1 MGRQLGFCMTFEDE
15 RRFIEFARSDRN
27 VRMFTRRQNTLNIEF
42 LEELPLPED
51 VTAGQLFLWD
61 EDNSPFPTWCY
72 VPKGG
77 FYFVDT
83 GQSEVIEFDRCAID
97 EKGRWIPG
105 RIWAEFSMLD
115 GDRLVKKG
123 QVFEKWFDR
132 LARWIRKH
140 GVRDEGLEYVLPGAQ
155 EQIANQRKC

>member
-1 MGRQLGFCMTFEDE
+1 MGRQVGFCMTFEDE

-27 VRMFTRRQNTLNIEF
+27 VRMLKPDQNTLDIEF
-42 LEELPLPED
+42 LEELPPLDD
-51 VTAGQLFLWD
+51 VTAGQILLWD
-61 EDNSPFPTWCY
+61 KDNSPLPALRY

-77 FYFVDT
+77 FYYVEISE
-83 GQSEVIEFDRCAID
+83 SEVIEFSRCGID

-123 QVFEKWFDR
+123 QVFKKWFDR

-140 GVRDEGLEYVLPGAQ
+140 GVRDERLEYVLPGAQ
-155 EQIANQRKC
+155 EQIAHQRKC